1 MKNKITSNKN
11 LKKTNVIIK
20 NTKSKKD
27 TSNKQK
33 KIRYGTLI
41 IIIPKDQE
49 LVSVIRTK

>member
-20 NTKSKKD
+20 NTKKQKKRHL
-27 TSNKQK
+27 KQKK

-41 IIIPKDQE
+41 IIIKG
-49 LVSVIRTK
+49 SRASFCN